1 MPATGLETNGHTV
14 GLLAR
19 PIVCCLS
26 ARAGNKWTNCCLH
39 PDHEV
44 AHERP
49 VIPDRDRA
57 QDQGI
62 RCGGSSTRSG
72 TGSDQAGLWI
82 TIRCPLH
89 SRSCWRGRAVRRA
102 ATHNKSPRFL
112 IFIKN
117 YGGTLLSRAYPRN
130 LYGSNTFISHISKVA
145 AASQCLG
152 SKKIFTF
159 NSHISKVRG
168 ASPDHEYFKICQ
180 HISKYAWYANKCR
193 GKAPRTASSWT
204 TVAKGRKARQW
215 TTHD

>member
-1 MPATGLETNGHTV
+1 MDKR
-14 GLLAR
+14 LA
-19 PIVCCLS
+19 CS
-26 ARAGNKWTNCCLH
+26 GM
-39 PDHEV
+39 HEV
-44 AHERP
+44 VRKTGFSSSGSG
-49 VIPDRDRA
+49 DRA
-57 QDQGI
+57 LGI
-62 RCGGSSTRSG
+62 ELRSVAG
-72 TGSDQAGLWI
+72 ERQAGTWI

-130 LYGSNTFISHISKVA
+130 LYGSNTFNSHILKVSA
-145 AASQCLG
+145 TGQCLG
-152 SKKIFTF
+152 SKKSFTF
-159 NSHISKVRG
+159 ISHIVKVRVTF
-168 ASPDHEYFKICQ
+168 SDHEYFKICQ

-204 TVAKGRKARQW
+204 TEAKGRKARQW